1 MKKVKEVLGDSVG
14 EVKMTNRLT
23 KSAMALI
30 TPEGQMSMNLERLM
44 KAHGQQTNF
53 NSLRVL
59 ELNGKHPV
67 MNQLSELLDKK
78 ESENVFADAVYVLF
92 NETLIAE
99 GEPVKNPADFNE
111 RLTRFIM
118 CGLKG

>member
-1 MKKVKEVLGDSVG
+1 
-14 EVKMTNRLT
+14 
-23 KSAMALI
+23 
-30 TPEGQMSMNLERLM
+30 MSMNLERLM

-53 NSLRVL
+53 NSLRIL

-67 MNQLSELLDKK
+67 IKQLAELSDKK
-78 ESENVFADAVYVLF
+78 DFDAVVSDAVYVLF

-99 GEPVKNPADFNE
+99 GEPVKNPAEFNE